1 MSRTIA
7 PLLSFGASGQIAKTQ
22 VYSTWKGIP
31 YVRRYAIPANPRTA
45 DQTEVRSVFS
55 YLNDVWKFAPTL
67 MVEAYDAYASGQPL
81 TGRNGLIKQNLAA
94 LQTATDV
101 ADFVFSPGAKSGIAL
116 AGLSL
121 TPGTDKITVDAVA
134 PDLPNGWTL
143 TAVVAAAL
151 ANEDPHTTTMFII
164 SAAQDASAPYSFDI
178 TGLETGQEYVVG
190 AWAKFTRPDGSFA
203 YGRSINDTA
212 TPT

>member
-31 YVRRYAIPANPRTA
+31 YVRRYAIPSNPKTA

-55 YLNDVWKFAPTL
+55 YLNNVWKFAPTL
-67 MVEAYDAYASGQPL
+67 MVAAYDAYASGQPL
-81 TGRNGLIKQNLAA
+81 TGRNGLIKQNLAT

-101 ADFVFSPGAKSGIAL
+101 EDFVFSPGAKSGIAL
-116 AGLSL
+116 AGMSV
-121 TPGTDKITVDAVA
+121 TPGTDKLTIDATA
-134 PDLPNGWTL
+134 PDLPTGWTIS
-143 TAVVAAAL
+143 AVIACAL
-151 ANEDPHTTTMFII
+151 PNEDPHSTTMFIPA
-164 SAAQDASAPYSFDI
+164 AAQDASAPYSFDI
-178 TGLETGQEYVVG
+178 TGLVTGQEYVVG
-190 AWAKFTRPDGSFA
+190 AWAKFTRPDGTFA
-203 YGRSINDTA
+203 YGRSISDTG